1 MVCDPTGQLEIFV
14 KKHLLSN
21 LGGEDIS
28 GADIFAN
35 EKMTMVLNSKR
46 SAILTDVNSMQK

>member
-35 EKMTMVLNSKR
+35 EKMTTVLNSKR